1 MQLILEREKKS
12 YSYAIE
18 LNGASGWQQVV
29 LSTPDF
35 QNKAGASPTD
45 WSNLDIVISLP
56 GGWDWSDVNLRE
68 LKWIRSEQ
76 NGDNQQ

>member
-18 LNGASGWQQVV
+18 LDGVSEWQQVI
-29 LSTPDF
+29 LSPSDLK
-35 QNKAGASPTD
+35 NKDGEAPKD

-56 GGWDWSDVNLRE
+56 GGWQRPDLKMSE
-68 LKWIRSEQ
+68 LKWIRNKQ
-76 NGDNQQ
+76 HAGNQQ